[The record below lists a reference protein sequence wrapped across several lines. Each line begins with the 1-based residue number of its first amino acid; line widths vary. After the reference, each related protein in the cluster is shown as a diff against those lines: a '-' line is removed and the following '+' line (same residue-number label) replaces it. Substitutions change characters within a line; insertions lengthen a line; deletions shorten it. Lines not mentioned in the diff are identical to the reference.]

1 MRLHKI
7 SFSLRTILAG
17 LAVVAMLFS
26 ALPALAATA
35 ENTDKAA
42 AKKPLVVYFSES
54 GHTKKVA
61 EMIHQKVGGDILRVE
76 PEKAYPQDYDTLVK
90 LAKKE
95 QAENARPAIKTAIP
109 NLEEYG
115 VIFLGYPNWWS
126 SLPMPM
132 FTFIEQAKMDGRVI
146 APFDTHGGGGLGH
159 SIDDL
164 KKALPAAKILKPL
177 AVSGNRADSA
187 EPNVAKW
194 LEELGPALGTSV
206 PGSAGPAGGAD

>member
-17 LAVVAMLFS
+17 IAVAAMLFS
-26 ALPALAATA
+26 ALPALA

-42 AKKPLVVYFSES
+42 PKKPLVVYFSES

-177 AVSGNRADSA
+177 AVSGNRVDSA
-187 EPNVAKW
+187 EPAVAKW
-194 LEELGPALGTSV
+194 LEELGPALGTAV
-206 PGSAGPAGGAD
+206 PGNAGPVGGAD